1 MSLGT
6 LTRLCRPIDVSGAI
20 GRAARAGLLLAAAL
34 GSGSALAALPT
45 LCGMQLKI
53 VLTPGVPDPRNEG
66 FLSSLLTNESGYQLS
81 FVRQVDDSTVVV
93 DLLGPGPDL
102 RCREVVDVIRKDS
115 RVQSVTAQPQTP

>member
-6 LTRLCRPIDVSGAI
+6 LTRLCRPIDVSSMI
-20 GRAARAGLLLAAAL
+20 GRAVRAGLLLAVAL
-34 GSGSALAALPT
+34 GSGSAVAALPE
-45 LCGMQLKI
+45 LCSLQLKI

-81 FVRQVDDSTVVV
+81 LVRQVDDSTVVV

-102 RCREVVDVIRKDS
+102 RCQQVVDVIRKDS
-115 RVQSVTAQPQTP
+115 RVESVKVSPKTP